1 MRRSFRTM
9 ARVTTA
15 LVEGA
20 VVTFVAG
27 YAVLLVAGYKPVAV
41 YSGSMRP
48 TLGVGSLAVDRVIQ
62 ASTVRVGDVITF
74 NDPYNKGRLIT
85 HRVAQIIPTKHGLAY
100 RTKGDAN
107 AARDP
112 WAIRLNDRVG
122 HVAFDV
128 PFAGYVLW
136 YAHTREVRAL
146 LLGALAV
153 FLLSGAL
160 RWIWRSAPAPAAVEP
175 RS

>member
-15 LVEGA
+15 LVAGA
-20 VVTFVAG
+20 VVTLVVG
-27 YAVLLVAGYKPVAV
+27 YAALLVAGFRPVAV

-48 TLGVGSLAVDRVIQ
+48 TLGVGSLAVDRVVS
-62 ASTVRVGDVITF
+62 ASSVRVGDVITF
-74 NDPYNKGRLIT
+74 NDPYVKGRLVT
-85 HRVAQIIPTKHGLAY
+85 HRVAQIVPTKHGLAY

-107 AARDP
+107 SARDP

-128 PFAGYVLW
+128 PLAGYLLYYV
-136 YAHTREVRAL
+136 HTREIRVL
-146 LLGALAV
+146 LLIV
-153 FLLSGAL
+153 FAIVVLVGAL
-160 RWIWRSAPAPAAVEP
+160 RWIWRSEPARPLGVE
-175 RS
+175 